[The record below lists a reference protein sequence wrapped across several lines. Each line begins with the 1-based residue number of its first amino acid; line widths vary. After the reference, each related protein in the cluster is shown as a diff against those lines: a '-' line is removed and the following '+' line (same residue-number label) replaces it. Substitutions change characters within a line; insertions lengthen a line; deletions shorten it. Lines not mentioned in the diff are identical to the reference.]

1 MRINTTSR
9 RAVELGLIAVL
20 IVGPFISYCAGFILL
35 VTGVVASYE
44 SDSIW
49 SGVLSGVLAVIITR
63 GRLIGPWRTANW
75 MGVIAMIL
83 WAIPNIPIVW
93 YHNSL
98 HEWIIGVVI
107 VAIESA
113 AAWLTGYVAVSATRR
128 VFCHD
133 WQES

>member
-20 IVGPFISYCAGFILL
+20 IVGPFISYCAGFILFEAGL
-35 VTGVVASYE
+35 VAYYV
-44 SDSIW
+44 SDSLW

-83 WAIPNIPIVW
+83 WTIPNIPVLW
-93 YHNSL
+93 FHNGL
-98 HEWIIGVVI
+98 HEWIIGGVI
-107 VAIESA
+107 DAIESA

-128 VFCHD
+128 VFSRD